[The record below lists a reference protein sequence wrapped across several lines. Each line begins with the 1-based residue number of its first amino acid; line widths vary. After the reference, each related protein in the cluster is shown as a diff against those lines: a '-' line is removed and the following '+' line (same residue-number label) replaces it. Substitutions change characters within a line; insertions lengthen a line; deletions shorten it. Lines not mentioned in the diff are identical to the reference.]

1 MATNSVYWPWR
12 AFACRSWNSLPR
24 RPVPWAT
31 TLWSRTSSSTVR
43 ELDFAPELVHLASC
57 FLPLVTILLFT
68 VGVSPAGRR
77 GPVAPFGPAGP
88 FGPSGPVAPSLP
100 LAPAGPV
107 LPSGPAGPAGPAGP

>member
-31 TLWSRTSSSTVR
+31 TLWSRTRVSTVR
-43 ELDFAPELVHLASC
+43 ELELAPELVHLTSC
-57 FLPLVTILLFT
+57 FLPRVTILHFT
-68 VGVSPAGRR
+68 TGVSPCGPR
-77 GPVAPFGPAGP
+77 GPVAPLGPAGP
-88 FGPSGPVAPSLP
+88 VAPLDP

-107 LPSGPAGPAGPAGP
+107 LPSAPSGPAGPV